1 MRAKIIQL
9 SKNCC
14 HQIFHHCYMF
24 CMTGLK
30 TRWQTGDH
38 FGLFVEILPTRLWG
52 RCVINFDLLVLFSVW
67 ISMLSD
73 DVILFS
79 FLIPSLYCD
88 FWRQRLEM
96 IFWIFQIQLCI
107 KVILLGTPAQKQRP
121 KPREG
126 AEKCVQDS
134 LRKASR
140 RLDLFKRPRKEKQV
154 PRRNQPRG
162 WFNKVLPLIWF
173 YISHIQIVMIF
184 FFFPKY
190 M

>member
-1 MRAKIIQL
+1 M
-9 SKNCC
+9 
-14 HQIFHHCYMF
+14 Y
-24 CMTGLK
+24 
-30 TRWQTGDH
+30 
-38 FGLFVEILPTRLWG
+38 
-52 RCVINFDLLVLFSVW
+52 CVISFDHLVLFSVW

-88 FWRQRLEM
+88 FWSQRLKM
-96 IFWIFQIQLCI
+96 ISWIFQIQLCI

-173 YISHIQIVMIF
+173 YVSHIQNVMIF
-184 FFFPKY
+184 FYFPKY
-190 M
+190 MSEKSRDNLYLQTSAYLTLKLLCVLYCRLQTGECNDHGSS